1 MAEAKCTNTFG
12 KDKNDGARKRVLA
25 AQVLMADEIILATTR
40 ESWDSA
46 TRRAMK
52 SAIRAETWQSGSTP
66 RLTFISKLG
75 TPQVIDTVETT

>member
-1 MAEAKCTNTFG
+1 
-12 KDKNDGARKRVLA
+12 
-25 AQVLMADEIILATTR
+25 MADEIILATTR